1 MDLVYL
7 KKLLKIFEES
17 NTSELVIE
25 EEGIKLKLVKSS
37 VSFPA
42 EQTHYFQVQQPQSQ
56 QFQQIPA
63 ANTNS
68 DTNISKQPVET
79 QSSNSISTDTSNLH
93 TIHSPIVGTF
103 YRSPSPDAGPFV
115 EAGSYITSG
124 KPLCIIEA
132 MKLMNEIESDI
143 NGTVEKILVQNGQ
156 PVEYNQ
162 PLFLIRPE

>member
-17 NTSELVIE
+17 NASELVIE

-37 VSFPA
+37 VSFPV
-42 EQTHYFQVQQPQSQ
+42 EQSHYIKVEQPQS
-56 QFQQIPA
+56 IPA
-63 ANTNS
+63 INS
-68 DTNISKQPVET
+68 VVNSTESKTADLSLENLKHTPAFDET
-79 QSSNSISTDTSNLH
+79 ANLH
-93 TIHSPIVGTF
+93 TVYSPIVGTF
-103 YRSPSPDAGPFV
+103 YRSPSPDSGPFV
-115 EAGSYITSG
+115 EVGTYITTG

-132 MKLMNEIESDI
+132 MKLMNEIECDI
-143 NGTVEKILVQNGQ
+143 NGTVEKILVQNAQ